1 MLLALLATPAPG
13 QDQRTVAQDRLQA
26 VQQEIT
32 RLQRELEADRDRQSQ
47 EQAQLKALDLELQEL
62 ALEARELQARIAAR
76 QTGIDTL
83 LDQQTA
89 QLEQLTQG
97 EQLLGEQLVGA
108 WRLGRQSR
116 LRLILNQDE
125 PAPVSRLLAYYEH
138 FTSAQSDRLAN
149 LRDSLLELDRLGTQ
163 LQHELSQLAV
173 VETRQQAQQEA
184 LQQRR
189 GQQQALLAA
198 LAADL
203 ASTQTQLDELT
214 RNREDLEKLLRRLDD
229 ALADIPA
236 DIGGRIHPRALKG
249 QLPMPVTGPVARA
262 FGQARAAG
270 LRWQGW
276 LIGAD
281 AGQEIR
287 AVAYGR
293 VAYADWLRGYGL
305 LLIIDHG
312 DGFMSL
318 YGHNESLLS
327 DVGDWVQSG
336 QVVATVGRQGDQPE
350 GLYFELRSGGSAVD
364 PAAWIKRR

>member
-1 MLLALLATPAPG
+1 M
-13 QDQRTVAQDRLQA
+13 QA
-26 VQQEIT
+26 
-32 RLQRELEADRDRQSQ
+32 
-47 EQAQLKALDLELQEL
+47 L
-62 ALEARELQARIAAR
+62 ALEARELQASIATR
-76 QTGIDTL
+76 QAGIRSL
-83 LDQQTA
+83 RDQQA
-89 QLEQLTQG
+89 QQLEQLAQG
-97 EQLLGEQLVGA
+97 EQLLGQQLLGA

-125 PAPVSRLLAYYEH
+125 PATVSRLLAYYDH
-138 FTSAQSDRLAN
+138 FTTAQSDQIAG
-149 LRDSLLELDRLGTQ
+149 LRDHLSELDRLSVE
-163 LQHELSQLAV
+163 LEHELSQLAA
-173 VETRQQAQQEA
+173 VEAEQQAQQNI

-189 GQQQALLAA
+189 DQQQVLLAA
-198 LAADL
+198 VAEEL

-236 DIGGRIHPRALKG
+236 DIGGGSHPRALKG
-249 QLPMPVTGPVARA
+249 QLPMPVSGPVAKA

-281 AGQEIR
+281 SGEEIR

-327 DVGDWVQSG
+327 DVGEWVQAG
-336 QVVATVGRQGDQPE
+336 QAVATVGRQGDQAS